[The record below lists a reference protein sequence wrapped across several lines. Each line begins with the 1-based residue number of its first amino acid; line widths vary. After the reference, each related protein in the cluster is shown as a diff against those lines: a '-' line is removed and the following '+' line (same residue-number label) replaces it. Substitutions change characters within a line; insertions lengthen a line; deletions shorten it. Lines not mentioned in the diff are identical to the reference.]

1 MRLMLMRH
9 GEAESVFS
17 RDSER
22 PLTSFGKEEVGRA
35 AQRMGEQRLLAART
49 VASPYRRAVETA
61 SIVTDVLELP
71 GALTSVLLTPETDP
85 SSTVQMLAEQAEECH
100 SLLAV
105 LHQPLISRL
114 VLHLSGVV
122 QPMSTASVAVLEGET
137 LDRESCELICVL

>member
-22 PLTSFGKEEVGRA
+22 ALTSFGKEEVGRA
-35 AQRMGEQRLLAART
+35 AQRMCEQRLLAART

-114 VLHLSGVV
+114 VLHLSGDV